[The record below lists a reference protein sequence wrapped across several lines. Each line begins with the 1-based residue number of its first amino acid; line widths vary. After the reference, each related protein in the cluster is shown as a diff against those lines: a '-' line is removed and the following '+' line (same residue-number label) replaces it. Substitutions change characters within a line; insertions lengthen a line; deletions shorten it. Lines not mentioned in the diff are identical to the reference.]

1 MASSVGTS
9 ATVHVSTTDSS
20 YALIGKIKS
29 ASLTIDNVEVDSTT
43 NDDAGYTS
51 ALYGN
56 QSATLSLTVSYDT
69 SDAQQTTMI
78 NAVYA
83 KTKLWFRVR
92 PTVGS
97 GLRETRFQAVITS
110 MNPSAS
116 NGALVELTF
125 TIKSD
130 GTITNATQ

>member
-1 MASSVGTS
+1 MASAVGTS
-9 ATVHVSTTDSS
+9 ATVHVSTTDAS
-20 YALIGKIKS
+20 YLLVGKLKS
-29 ASLTIDNVEVDSTT
+29 VSLTMDNAEVDSTT
-43 NDDAGYTS
+43 NDDAGFTS

-56 QSATLSLTVSYDT
+56 QTANLNVTVSYDT

-97 GLRETRFQAVITS
+97 GLRETRFQAVLLS

-116 NGALVELTF
+116 NGALVELSF